1 MHILMTVFAIMAA
14 VAALAT
20 GDPDTILMA
29 SGGLAAADEETLK
42 DVRSKLKRILDPD
55 DGLMKQINEAVDSAS
70 DAKRKVNEISKDISE
85 KIDEIKEA
93 SEKKRQS
100 LKQEIHERLDDL
112 EMAGSGSPSGK
123 SLKQVVHS
131 AMKSSPI
138 GGELDATARA
148 GAGTKVNFNGYGV
161 KAIFDAPGADA
172 QGITPTE
179 TQDEIVTSVRRTPTV
194 VDLLPTEPVTSGS
207 IEFIQEQ
214 ATANQ
219 AGSQGDQG
227 TALPEQNYEFDMVT
241 FPIVTIGHTVPVAM
255 QLLDDVTRLESVV
268 RRLMRTDLQNK
279 VDRKVLTDD
288 GTSGQLDGLVPNS
301 RQYNNNL
308 ENEIVDSGGN
318 ATVTDL
324 DRIMVAI
331 TQLTRDDYTP
341 TGIILPALNWSAI
354 QLIKDNDGQYIF
366 VQPQSETSPRLFG
379 LPVAATNA
387 LDEGDAH
394 VGAYEEAAQIAD
406 REESGVQVSTENND
420 NFEKLVATLRTYVR
434 MQVQIRR
441 PNGLVSIEGELD
453 AQSPATGS

>member
-1 MHILMTVFAIMAA
+1 MNILFGAFALVAA
-14 VAALAT
+14 VVALAT
-20 GDPDTILMA
+20 GEP
-29 SGGLAAADEETLK
+29 GLALIATSPVAADEETLK
-42 DVRSKLKRILDPD
+42 SVKTKLEKILDPD
-55 DGLMKQINEAVDSAS
+55 DGLMKRVKEAEDSAS
-70 DAKRKVNEISKDISE
+70 QVKNKINKMSEDISD
-85 KIDEIKEA
+85 KVDEIKEA
-93 SEKKRQS
+93 SEKKRKE
-100 LKQEIHERLDDL
+100 LKKEIHGRLDDL
-112 EMAGSGSPSGK
+112 EMAAGGSPSGK
-123 SLKQVVHS
+123 GLKEAVRNGL
-131 AMKSSPI
+131 KSSPI
-138 GGELDATARA
+138 GNELTSTARA
-148 GAGTKVNFNGYGV
+148 GAGAKVSFNGMGV

-172 QGITPTE
+172 EGITPTE

-194 VDLLPTEPVTSGS
+194 VDLLPTEPVNSGS
-207 IEFIQEQ
+207 VEFIQEQ
-214 ATANQ
+214 ATNNQ

-241 FPIVTIGHTVPVAM
+241 FSIVTIGHTVPIAM

-301 RQYNNNL
+301 RQYDNNL
-308 ENEIVDSGGN
+308 ENEIVDTGGN

-354 QLIKDNDGQYIF
+354 QLIKDNEGRYIF

-379 LPVAATNA
+379 LPVASTNA

-406 REESGVQVSTENND
+406 REESGVQVSTENSD
-420 NFEKLVATLRTYVR
+420 NFEKLIATLRTYVR

-453 AQSPATGS
+453 AQSPSSGS